1 MASAPFAAAS
11 PAASAVAAPS
21 RVARAGGKGLGRN
34 GCRAGITRKNFGR
47 VMMALAVDVS
57 RFEGVP
63 MAPPDPIL
71 GVSEAFKADKSDLK
85 LNLGVGAYRTE
96 ELQPY
101 VLNVV
106 KKAEKLMLEKGEN
119 KEYLPIEGFAAFN
132 KATAE
137 LLFGADNPVIK
148 QGLVATLQSL
158 SGTGSL
164 RLAAAFIQRY
174 FPEAKVLISSPTW
187 GNHKNIFNDARVP
200 WSEYRYYNPK
210 TVGLD
215 FEGMIADIEAAPEG
229 SFVLLH
235 GCAHN
240 PTGIDPTPEQWEKI
254 ADVIQEKKHMPFFDV
269 AYQGFASGS
278 LDEDAFSV
286 RLFVKRGMEVFVA
299 QSYSKN
305 LGLYS
310 ERIGAINVVC
320 SAPEVANRV
329 KSQLKRLARPMY
341 SNPPIHGAKIV
352 ANVVGD
358 PTMFGEWKQEME
370 EMAGR
375 IKNVRQ
381 RLYDS
386 LSAKDQSGKDW
397 SFILRQIGMFSYTG
411 LNKAQSDNMTDK
423 WHIYMTKD
431 GRISLAGLS
440 LAKCDYLADAIID
453 SFHNVS

>member
-1 MASAPFAAAS
+1 MASSTMLSTGHCS
-11 PAASAVAAPS
+11 PAAFMGKPNKLGPAA
-21 RVARAGGKGLGRN
+21 GRR
-34 GCRAGITRKNFGR
+34 GRDFFLQGKNFGR
-47 VMMALAVDVS
+47 VRMTVAVNVS
-57 RFEGVP
+57 RFEGVS

-71 GVSEAFKADKSDLK
+71 GVSEAFRADTSDVK

-106 KKAEKLMLEKGEN
+106 KKAENLMLERGEN
-119 KEYLPIEGFAAFN
+119 KEYLPIEGLAAFN
-132 KATAE
+132 KVTAE
-137 LLFGADNPVIK
+137 LLFGADSPVIQ
-148 QGLVATLQSL
+148 QGRVATVQSL

-174 FPEAKVLISSPTW
+174 FPDAKVLISSPSW

-200 WSEYRYYNPK
+200 WAEYRYYDPR

-215 FEGMIADIEAAPEG
+215 FEGMLEDIEAAQDG
-229 SFVLLH
+229 SFILLH

-240 PTGIDPTPEQWEKI
+240 PTGIDPTPEQWAKI
-254 ADVIQEKKHMPFFDV
+254 ADLIEEKNHIPFFDV

-278 LDEDAFSV
+278 LDADASSV
-286 RLFVKRGMEVFVA
+286 RTFASRGLELFVA

-320 SAPEVANRV
+320 SSPDAAARV
-329 KSQLKRLARPMY
+329 KSQLKRIARPMY
-341 SNPPIHGAKIV
+341 SNPPVHGARIV

-358 PTMFGEWKQEME
+358 PTLFNEWKQEME
-370 EMAGR
+370 LMAGR

-381 RLYDS
+381 RLFDN
-386 LSAKDQSGKDW
+386 LSEKDNNEKDW

-423 WHIYMTKD
+423 WHVYMTKD

-440 LAKCDYLADAIID
+440 LAKCEYLAEAIID
-453 SFHNVS
+453 SFYKVS

>member
-1 MASAPFAAAS
+1 MASTVLSAPF
-11 PAASAVAAPS
+11 PSAVDLRGRSPMIG
-21 RVARAGGKGLGRN
+21 VPKNGGDHLLLKGKG
-34 GCRAGITRKNFGR
+34 FGR
-47 VMMALAVDVS
+47 VRMSVAVNLS
-57 RFEGVP
+57 RFEGVT

-71 GVSEAFKADKSDLK
+71 GVSEAFKADTNELK

-106 KKAEKLMLEKGEN
+106 KKAEKLMLERGEN
-119 KEYLPIEGFAAFN
+119 KEYLPIEGLAAFN
-132 KATAE
+132 KVTAE
-137 LLFGADNPVIK
+137 LLLGADNPVIK
-148 QGLVATLQSL
+148 QGKVATVQGL

-174 FPEAKVLISSPTW
+174 FPEAKALISSPTW

-200 WSEYRYYNPK
+200 WSEYRYYDPR

-215 FEGMIADIEAAPEG
+215 FEGMIADIKAAPDG
-229 SFVLLH
+229 SFVVLH

-254 ADVIQEKKHMPFFDV
+254 ADVVQEKNHIPFFDV

-278 LDEDAFSV
+278 LDTDAFSV
-286 RLFVKRGMEVFVA
+286 RLFVERGLELLVA

-305 LGLYS
+305 LGLYA
-310 ERIGAINVVC
+310 ERIGAVNFVC
-320 SAPEVANRV
+320 SASDVTDRV

-341 SNPPIHGAKIV
+341 SNPPVHGARIV

-358 PTMFGEWKQEME
+358 PTLFDEWKQEME
-370 EMAGR
+370 QMAGR
-375 IKNVRQ
+375 IKHVRQ

-386 LSAKDQSGKDW
+386 LSQKDKSGKDW
-397 SFILRQIGMFSYTG
+397 SFILKQIGMFSFTG
-411 LNKAQSDNMTDK
+411 LNKAQSDNMTNK
-423 WHIYMTKD
+423 WHVYMTKD

-440 LAKCDYLADAIID
+440 LSKCEYLADAIID